1 MKLFCFTYAGG
12 TASFYEQIE
21 DLLPKSIEVI
31 KLEYAGVIYY
41 SYMEEILCQIKT
53 QSYTLFF

>member
-31 KLEYAGVIYY
+31 KLEYAGHGTRRKESFYHDF
-41 SYMEEILCQIKT
+41 T
-53 QSYTLFF
+53 